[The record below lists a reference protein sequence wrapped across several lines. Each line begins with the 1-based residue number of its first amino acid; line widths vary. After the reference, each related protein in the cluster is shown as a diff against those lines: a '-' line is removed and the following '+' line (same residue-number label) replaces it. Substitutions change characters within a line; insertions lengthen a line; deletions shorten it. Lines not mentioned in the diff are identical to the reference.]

1 MKNKMETSKKFVI
14 FTGIIFVLMLIFCV
28 GAFLYF
34 TLADVMCDWTL
45 LVTIATVSAAPFA
58 TATGFYFSKAKTE
71 NKIKLQTAFM
81 KEKYKV
87 LYDMGALDYERAQ
100 TEMEDEISDVETE
113 IDAIDEY
120 VEEHTF

>member
-14 FTGIIFVLMLIFCV
+14 FTGIVFVFMLIFCV
-28 GAFLYF
+28 GSFLYF
-34 TLADVMCDWTL
+34 TLTGVMCDWTL

-71 NKIKLQTAFM
+71 NKIKLQTTFM

-100 TEMEDEISDVETE
+100 TEIEDEISDVETE
-113 IDAIDEY
+113 IDAIDEN
-120 VEEHTF
+120 VDEHIF

>member
-1 MKNKMETSKKFVI
+1 MKQKMETSKKFVI
-14 FTGIIFVLMLIFCV
+14 FTGIIFVLMLIFCI
-28 GAFLYF
+28 GSFLYF
-34 TLADVMCDWTL
+34 TLTGAMCDWTL

-87 LYDMGALDYERAQ
+87 LHDMGALDYDRAQ
-100 TEMEDEISDVETE
+100 TEMEDQITDVEAE
-113 IDAIDEY
+113 IDSIDEN
-120 VEEHTF
+120 VDESVF

>member
-1 MKNKMETSKKFVI
+1 MKNQMETSKKFVI
-14 FTGIIFVLMLIFCV
+14 FTGIIFILMLLFCT

-34 TLADVMCDWTL
+34 TLSGAICDWTL

-100 TEMEDEISDVETE
+100 TEIEDQIEDVETE
-113 IDAIDEY
+113 IDAIDED
-120 VEEHTF
+120 VEDHIF

>member
-1 MKNKMETSKKFVI
+1 MKPKMETSKKFVI
-14 FTGIIFVLMLIFCV
+14 FTGIIFVLMLVFCV
-28 GAFLYF
+28 GSFLYF
-34 TLADVMCDWTL
+34 TLTGVMCDWTL

-87 LYDMGALDYERAQ
+87 LYDMGALDHDRAQ
-100 TEMEDEISDVETE
+100 TEIEDEITDVEAE
-113 IDAIDEY
+113 IDAINEDVDES
-120 VEEHTF
+120 VF